1 MRLSRDTL
9 LGVGAWNMYNNSSW
23 KRKIWRSR
31 KSTSSRNINDNS
43 CWSVM
48 YTKHYT
54 NLSKGLEIA
63 KDHTPDG
70 TFRLVQ
76 RQTTDIGLST
86 IGRNRNENSCWSV
99 IIIIIWPKGT
109 MVGNPSQAVSLTDQC
124 VTTGTVGLMKL
135 W

>member
-63 KDHTPDG
+63 KDLMARSDWFKDKLLTLASAQSAETEMRIH
-70 TFRLVQ
+70 
-76 RQTTDIGLST
+76 
-86 IGRNRNENSCWSV
+86 
-99 IIIIIWPKGT
+99 
-109 MVGNPSQAVSLTDQC
+109 VGQSS
-124 VTTGTVGLMKL
+124 
-135 W
+135 